1 MLYSPPSNA
10 LNAVRPRS
18 LVTPLLIAGLLGGLA
33 AALFGLIGP
42 DRTADRLL
50 PHTAARVGDDLI
62 PRATYEQALTAVAAD
77 KRDPLDAADRRRVLE
92 RLVDEALLVRHGLDL
107 DLVRRTPA
115 LRDRLVT
122 TVLQNVRAEAD
133 ARSFDETAVRT
144 FYERHADRFRGP
156 DLLHLRVLRA
166 PDRAR
171 AEAALA
177 AWRGGAAFADLRAAY
192 DEGGVP
198 VPDGPLPPD
207 KLRDYLGPAPVA
219 AAAELDAGEV
229 GGPVPVAG
237 GYVVFR
243 VVARRAGATPPFAEV
258 AEAVRHE
265 MRRRAA
271 EELLAE
277 RLAALRERYPV
288 VVADDL
294 ADASD

>member
-1 MLYSPPSNA
+1 LLVAA
-10 LNAVRPRS
+10 LLA
-18 LVTPLLIAGLLGGLA
+18 GLA

-42 DRTADRLL
+42 NGS
-50 PHTAARVGDDLI
+50 AARLPPHAAARAGDDLI
-62 PRATYEQALTAVAAD
+62 PRTAYEQALAAVAAD

-107 DLVRRTPA
+107 ELVRRTPA

-133 ARSFDETAVRT
+133 ARSFDEAAVRA
-144 FYERHADRFRGP
+144 FYERHPARFRGP
-156 DLLHLRVLRA
+156 DSLHLRVLRV
-166 PDRAR
+166 PERGR

-177 AWRGGAAFADLRAAY
+177 AWRGGAAFADLRAEY

-198 VPDGPLPPD
+198 VPDGPLPAD

-219 AAAELDAGEV
+219 AAVELDAGEI

-237 GYVVFR
+237 GHVVIGL
-243 VVARRAGATPPFAEV
+243 VTRRPAATPPFAEV
-258 AEAVRHE
+258 EGAVRHE

-294 ADASD
+294 VDASD